1 MNLVHRYPKQ
11 KISSDVIRCLSIVH
25 GFFLAIAF
33 NYTLRSRLTGGGVD
47 KWARRSWVVKFSK
60 MKKAVGKAFLFILI
74 KMA

>member
-33 NYTLRSRLTGGGVD
+33 NYTLRFRLIGG
-47 KWARRSWVVKFSK
+47 ARRSWVVKFSK
-60 MKKAVGKAFLFILI
+60 MKKAAGKAFLFILI